1 MEFLFWEGEST
12 ANIQRRLVNAYRKA
26 ALNVNTVNSWVS
38 RVS

>member
-12 ANIQRRLVNAYRKA
+12 VNIQKRLVNAYRKA
-26 ALNVNTVNSWVS
+26 ALNTVKSWVS